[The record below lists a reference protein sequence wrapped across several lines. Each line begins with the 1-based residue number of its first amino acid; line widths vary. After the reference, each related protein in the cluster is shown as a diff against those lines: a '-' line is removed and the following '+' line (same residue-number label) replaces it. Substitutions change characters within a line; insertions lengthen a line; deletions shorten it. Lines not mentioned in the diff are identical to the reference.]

1 MPFIPNPGEAGKVL
15 NNTIPNPGEAGK
27 VLYNTIP
34 NPGEV
39 GKVLY
44 NTVPNP
50 TKSVTSVITSY
61 RYPGMGYT
69 FHTRTRGRSKT
80 SVQHYTEPGGGW

>member
-1 MPFIPNPGEAGKVL
+1 MPFIPNL
-15 NNTIPNPGEAGK
+15 GEAGK

-50 TKSVTSVITSY
+50 TNSVTSVITSY

-69 FHTRTRGRSKT
+69 FIP
-80 SVQHYTEPGGGW
+80 VPGGGLRLLSDRLSYP

>member
-1 MPFIPNPGEAGKVL
+1 MPF
-15 NNTIPNPGEAGK
+15 IPNPGEAGK

-34 NPGEV
+34 NPGEA

-50 TKSVTSVITSY
+50 TKSVTSVTTSY

-69 FHTRTRGRSKT
+69 FHNL
-80 SVQHYTEPGGGW
+80 PGGGQRLLSDRLSYP

>member
-15 NNTIPNPGEAGK
+15 YNTIPNPGEAGK

-50 TKSVTSVITSY
+50 TSSVTSVIA
-61 RYPGMGYT
+61 
-69 FHTRTRGRSKT
+69 HTRGRSKT
-80 SVQHYTEPGGGW
+80 YVQHYTEPGGGW

>member
-1 MPFIPNPGEAGKVL
+1 MPFIPNPGEDGKVL
-15 NNTIPNPGEAGK
+15 YNTIPNPGEAGK

-34 NPGEV
+34 NLGEV

-50 TKSVTSVITSY
+50 TNSVTSVTTLY
-61 RYPGMGYT
+61 RYPGMRYV
-69 FHTRTRGRSKT
+69 FH
-80 SVQHYTEPGGGW
+80 TEPGGGW